1 MAQAASGFLRLL
13 VNPQPPRVVG
23 PAIADVMTGFYPA
36 PGILAALNERHTTGK
51 GRVVETSMFE
61 AMCHFNLDD
70 FTHLLSADQVMGPH
84 IGQHERKFLL
94 RPAVLTIG
102 SAFLASMQIEQAV
115 LPPLQALRDQ
125 TGDSASPAVLAG
137 TEILYVAHVSTD
149 RRFRVAAGVG
159 TRFPFHATSLG
170 KALAANLPDDERGG
184 LLAGA
189 PFQRFTERTV
199 TDPSAMAER
208 LALIGER
215 RYDSAPDGLDYGI
228 VSVAV
233 PLFGRDRRVIAAINC
248 STSTTR
254 ISQDELVRTRLPL
267 LRQAAS
273 EIEAALKRWPLPD
286 NLPDFRATSSNA
298 ESLKG

>member
-1 MAQAASGFLRLL
+1 MGSAEAEQAVKDPEFLSTLERGLRVLKAFDEDHPEMTLSEVAAKTCLPPAVARRCLITL
-13 VNPQPPRVVG
+13 VELGYV
-23 PAIADVMTGFYPA
+23 
-36 PGILAALNERHTTGK
+36 
-51 GRVVETSMFE
+51 S
-61 AMCHFNLDD
+61 
-70 FTHLLSADQVMGPH
+70 
-84 IGQHERKFLL
+84 QHERKFLL

-102 SAFLASMQIEQAV
+102 SAFLASMQIEQV
-115 LPPLQALRDQ
+115 MLPPLQALRDQ
-125 TGDSASPAVLAG
+125 TGDSASLAVLSG

-170 KALAANLPDDERGG
+170 KALAAFLPADERAA

-199 TDPSAMAER
+199 TERAAMEER
-208 LALIGER
+208 LNLIATRG
-215 RYDSAPDGLDYGI
+215 YDSALDELDYGI

-233 PLFGRDRRVIAAINC
+233 PIFGRDKRVIASINC

-267 LRQAAS
+267 LRGAAG
-273 EIEAALKRWPLPD
+273 EIEAALKRWPALE
-286 NLPDFRATSSNA
+286 A
-298 ESLKG
+298 SLRP

>member
-1 MAQAASGFLRLL
+1 MGSAGAEQVAKDPEFLSTLERGLRVLKAFDEDHPEMTLSEVAAKTGLPPAVARRCLITL
-13 VNPQPPRVVG
+13 VELGYV
-23 PAIADVMTGFYPA
+23 
-36 PGILAALNERHTTGK
+36 
-51 GRVVETSMFE
+51 
-61 AMCHFNLDD
+61 
-70 FTHLLSADQVMGPH
+70 
-84 IGQHERKFLL
+84 GQHERKFLL

-102 SAFLASMQIEQAV
+102 SAFLASMQIEQVV
-115 LPPLQALRDQ
+115 LTPLQGLRDQ
-125 TGDSASPAVLAG
+125 TGDSASLAVLSG

-170 KALAANLPDDERGG
+170 KALAAHLPSDERAA

-199 TDPSAMAER
+199 TELAAMEQR
-208 LALIGER
+208 LNLIASRG
-215 RYDSAPDGLDYGI
+215 YDSALDELDYGI

-233 PLFGRDRRVIAAINC
+233 PIFGRGGRVIASINC

-267 LRQAAS
+267 LREAAA
-273 EIEAALKRWPLPD
+273 EIESSLKRWPALE
-286 NLPDFRATSSNA
+286 A
-298 ESLKG
+298 SLRP

>member
-1 MAQAASGFLRLL
+1 MGSAGAEAANTEGARKEGGGKNPEYLSTLERGLRVLKAFDEDHPEMTLSEVAAKTALPPAVARRCLITL
-13 VNPQPPRVVG
+13 VELG
-23 PAIADVMTGFYPA
+23 Y
-36 PGILAALNERHTTGK
+36 
-51 GRVVETSMFE
+51 
-61 AMCHFNLDD
+61 
-70 FTHLLSADQVMGPH
+70 

-102 SAFLASMQIEQAV
+102 SAFLASMQIEQVV
-115 LPPLQALRDQ
+115 LPPLQGLRDQ
-125 TGDSASPAVLAG
+125 TGDSASLAVLSGAD
-137 TEILYVAHVSTD
+137 ILYVAHVSTD

-170 KALAANLPDDERGG
+170 KALAAFLPDDEREA

-199 TDPSAMAER
+199 TEGAALAER
-208 LALIGER
+208 LALIAER
-215 RYDSAPDGLDYGI
+215 GYDSALDELDYGI

-233 PLFGRDRRVIAAINC
+233 PIFGRGGRVIASINC

-267 LRQAAS
+267 LRAAAG
-273 EIEAALKRWPLPD
+273 EIEASLKRWPALE
-286 NLPDFRATSSNA
+286 A
-298 ESLKG
+298 SLRP